1 MDERFDGYTIIA
13 SEKYKRYKDILAVLL
28 DDDMTYTHEEIDE
41 ILQNEFNRPIRRY
54 RYGIRWR
61 NILVP

>member
-13 SEKYKRYKDILAVLL
+13 SEKYKRYKDILTVLL

-41 ILQNEFNRPIRRY
+41 ILQNEFNRPIVEV
-54 RYGIRWR
+54 I
-61 NILVP
+61 N

>member
-28 DDDMTYTHEEIDE
+28 DEDMTYTHEEIDE
-41 ILQNEFNRPIRRY
+41 ILQNEFNRPIVEFK
-54 RYGIRWR
+54 
-61 NILVP
+61 N

>member
-1 MDERFDGYTIIA
+1 MKGVQRMDERFDGYTIIA

-41 ILQNEFNRPIRRY
+41 ILQNEFNRPIVELK
-54 RYGIRWR
+54 
-61 NILVP
+61 N